1 MATCHLKDRIGCL
14 YCVAVERTDCAHLL
28 HCPSIL
34 IRRII
39 VEKTFKKTHSDCQE
53 NMGQGVLFA
62 SAVS

>member
-1 MATCHLKDRIGCL
+1 ME
-14 YCVAVERTDCAHLL
+14 VERTDCAHLL